1 MQNKKRKKY
10 MRCDDRDNT
19 KKLCGFIS
27 IVVPQKKLF
36 WWGRA
41 DANQQKRTKNLNL
54 KFDKKGCQCDDNYI

>member
-1 MQNKKRKKY
+1 MIGITQKN
-10 MRCDDRDNT
+10 CVD
-19 KKLCGFIS
+19 LFPLWS
-27 IVVPQKKLF
+27 LKKLF